1 MWKIEFNKNTNR
13 DFDLLAT
20 RPNMPCTSFKKEFI
34 NIPGRDGSLCINS
47 KQIEDISISI
57 KFHFVCGRNEWQE
70 KFRLA
75 KKWLL
80 SGGKELVFDDDRG
93 YFYKVKNVTIG
104 TAERKV
110 KQVGEFEVQFLCDG
124 AQYLEDGKYEI
135 ECSKVGYNPGIFSK
149 PIYKITG
156 EGVCTLSVNDKSM
169 IANVSGNIIIDTELM
184 LAYREDGTSQNTAVK
199 GNYEELYLQEG
210 DNVITVSEGFECKVI
225 PRWRCL

>member
-1 MWKIEFNKNTNR
+1 MWEIEFNKNTNR

-57 KFHFVCGRNEWQE
+57 KFHVVCGRNEWQE

-104 TAERKV
+104 TAEREV

-124 AQYLEDGKYEI
+124 AQYLKDGKDEI
-135 ECSKVGYNPGIFSK
+135 EYSKVGYNPGIFSK

-156 EGVCTLSVNDKSM
+156 EGVCTLSVNDKTM
-169 IANVSGNIIIDTELM
+169 IANVSGNIVIDTELM

-199 GNYEELYLQEG
+199 GNYEDLYLQEG